1 MLAVLV
7 ALAVRLLAAG
17 SLRFDGLYGQD
28 AFAYYYHGVALWRDH
43 SLLYHW
49 PWLPAPIRLYW
60 PYGEPAQLALAFTV
74 AGAAGTIP
82 ALAVSLLAGL
92 GTVAALYALTLDIA
106 APLLSVPLARAT
118 AALVALLLGLSGLA
132 VQASC
137 TIMSDA
143 PALFWGSL
151 SVWLWHGAGRCE
163 PGVAYG
169 SASGRSKGGDPGCGS
184 AAWPR
189 QGSERA
195 QGSRHPLCR
204 AFAAGAC
211 LGVAF
216 ATRYEYALLVAPL
229 ILGWY
234 AHPAGRRPHLALL
247 LAGLLLV
254 ILPQLVIATTM
265 PSSLLGN
272 QWVLGWHPSNAW
284 RSTFVSPEGL
294 FSYGGSPGTFYLVGP
309 LLSARSLPPPLAP
322 CAAIG
327 VLSLVAAAR
336 GGGARAS
343 RARVSL
349 ATLAG
354 WWLVPALYLSG
365 VPFESTRYTLI
376 LLPPLAILE
385 ALGAATTLRWL
396 CVVSQGRSGAVH
408 RLHSVVQ
415 PLRDTS
421 AAAEDRATTRPRNPW
436 VPRSG
441 SRPRQPIA
449 VAGPLARIAAPLEIL
464 WIGGSLGVAVAQSRT
479 PLQILANGK
488 VADMAA
494 VRQAVALAP
503 SGAHIATFG
512 LTLGLYHY
520 GDLRQRHLALVDL
533 SAASIPTL
541 RALLGGP
548 LLVVVDT
555 PNLAAQWAGREPERA
570 LRYLSDHGTLHRI
583 RMVGPY
589 TIFRSTPVAGSR

>member
-1 MLAVLV
+1 VLHARAGILVPTVAVLV
-7 ALAVRLLAAG
+7 ALAARLLAAS

-49 PWLPAPIRLYW
+49 PWLSAPIRLFW

-74 AGAAGTIP
+74 SGAAGTIP

-92 GTVAALYALTLDIA
+92 GTVAALYALTLDVA

-118 AALVALLLGLSGLA
+118 AALAALLLGLSGLA

-151 SVWLWHGAGRCE
+151 SVWLWHGAGRCS
-163 PGVAYG
+163 PDG
-169 SASGRSKGGDPGCGS
+169 SCVS
-184 AAWPR
+184 ARRPR

-195 QGSRHPLCR
+195 EGSTRPRFR

-211 LGVAF
+211 LGLAF
-216 ATRYEYALLVAPL
+216 VTRYEYALLAAPL
-229 ILGWY
+229 LLAWG
-234 AHPAGRRPHLALL
+234 AHSAGRRPHLAPH

-254 ILPQLVIATTM
+254 ILPQLVIAATK
-265 PSSLLGN
+265 PSPLLSN
-272 QWVLGWHPSNAW
+272 QWVLGWRPSNAW

-294 FSYGGSPGTFYLVGP
+294 LKYGSSPGTFYLARP
-309 LLSARSLPPPLAP
+309 LLSAQSLPPPLAP

-327 VLSLVAAAR
+327 VLSLVGAAR

-349 ATLAG
+349 AILAG
-354 WWLVPALYLSG
+354 WWLVPALYLTG
-365 VPFESTRYTLI
+365 VPFESSRYTLI

-385 ALGAATTLRWL
+385 ALGAANTIRWL
-396 CVVSQGRSGAVH
+396 CIVSQGRSGAVH
-408 RLHSVVQ
+408 RLHSVVL

-421 AAAEDRATTRPRNPW
+421 AAAEYRATIRPRDPS
-436 VPRSG
+436 VPRLG
-441 SRPRQPIA
+441 SRSRQPIA
-449 VAGPLARIAAPLEIL
+449 VAGPLAKIAAPLGIL
-464 WIGGSLGVAVAQSRT
+464 WIGGSLGLVVAQSRT
-479 PLQILANGK
+479 SLQILANGK
-488 VADMAA
+488 VADLAA
-494 VRQAVALAP
+494 VRQVVALAP

-555 PNLAAQWAGREPERA
+555 RNLAAQWAGRGPERA
-570 LRYLSDHGTLHRI
+570 FRYLGDHGALHRI
-583 RMVGPY
+583 RVIGPY